1 MGLPEDDSDWRDAVN
16 FALQDMWNDGTY
28 MQIYNKWYG
37 PDTPYYFPMTEKI
50 EMWP

>member
-1 MGLPEDDSDWRDAVN
+1 VN
-16 FALQDMWNDGTY
+16 FAIQDMWADGTY

-37 PDTPYYFPMTEKI
+37 PDTPYAFPMTEEI